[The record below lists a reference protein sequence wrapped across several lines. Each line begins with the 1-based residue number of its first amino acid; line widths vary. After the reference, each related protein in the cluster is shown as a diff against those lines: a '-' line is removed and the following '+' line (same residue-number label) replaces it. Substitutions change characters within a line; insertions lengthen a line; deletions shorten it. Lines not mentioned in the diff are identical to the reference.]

1 MVVEKIYF
9 RKYCLNYVIEYK
21 VEKHTQIST
30 LFEQGNLHIITIDKI
45 SSEVRKCVYFSP
57 KHLSWAVN
65 IQSAQISTEGDCRV
79 DVLMMKGKNI
89 KFNTNLNF
97 NT

>member
-1 MVVEKIYF
+1 MIVEKIYF

-57 KHLSWAVN
+57 KQLR
-65 IQSAQISTEGDCRV
+65 CRWV
-79 DVLMMKGKNI
+79 KWVYYTLYRNVECT
-89 KFNTNLNF
+89 FSPT
-97 NT
+97 